1 MLKIN
6 VKGRFGPFS
15 PGFSGCFES
24 FPLYEAWEKK
34 CAMQG
39 SNLRLLA
46 CEARK
51 MLV

>member
-34 CAMQG
+34 MRDAGFEPATSC
-39 SNLRLLA
+39 
-46 CEARK
+46 
-51 MLV
+51 V